1 MRYNNIT
8 RAVFLNR
15 PNRFIANVLL
25 PDGNTAAV
33 HVKNTGRCRELLIS
47 GITVYLEHSDNPKRK
62 TKYDLIAA
70 EKPGTGLFN
79 IDSQA
84 ANTVMKDWLEKLD
97 FDTVRPEYR
106 YGNSRIDFYM
116 KRGQEEFLLEVKGC
130 TLEKNG
136 TGYFPDAPT
145 GRGTKHLHEL
155 TAARK
160 SGINTGIAFVM
171 QAECMERVVPN
182 ADTDPVFAA
191 AFREAEDVGVAVF
204 FCKCSVAP
212 DRLEITSA
220 IPSGSSSSALWRL
233 DTSALSAEN

>member
-25 PDGNTAAV
+25 PDGITAAV

-47 GITVYLEHSDNPKRK
+47 GTAVYLESSDNPKRK

-70 EKPGTGLFN
+70 EKPGSGLFN

-84 ANTVMKDWLEKLD
+84 VNTVMKEWLDKLD
-97 FDTVRPEYR
+97 FDTVRPEYT

-130 TLEKNG
+130 TLERNG

-145 GRGTKHLHEL
+145 ERGTKHLREL

-160 SGINTGIAFVM
+160 SGINTGITFVM
-171 QAECMERVVPN
+171 QAECIDKVVPN
-182 ADTDPVFAA
+182 EGTDSAFTA
-191 AFREAEDVGVAVF
+191 AFHEAERAGVAVF
-204 FCKCSVAP
+204 FCRCSVTP
-212 DRLEITSA
+212 DNLEITSV

-233 DTSALSAEN
+233 DTSVL

>member
-1 MRYNNIT
+1 MRYNNVT

-25 PDGNTAAV
+25 PDGSTAAV

-47 GITVYLEHSDNPKRK
+47 GSTVYLERSDNPRRK
-62 TKYDLIAA
+62 TQYDLIAA

-84 ANTVMKDWLEKLD
+84 ANTVMKEWLDKLD
-97 FDTVRPEYR
+97 FDIVRPEYR

-130 TLEKNG
+130 TLERNG

-145 GRGTKHLHEL
+145 ERGTKHLREL
-155 TAARK
+155 IAARK
-160 SGINTGIAFVM
+160 NSINTGIAFVM

-191 AFREAEDVGVAVF
+191 AFREAEEVGVAVF
-204 FCKCSVAP
+204 YCRCSVAP
-212 DRLEITSA
+212 DRLEITSV

-233 DTSALSAEN
+233 DTSALSADN